1 MVRFKTLVAGRL
13 SLQVRRGDLV
23 YDTEVQMTG
32 IILCWQKYGGPGPDV
47 WSIFYEDG
55 TTGVVLD
62 NEIEIINR
70 CKK

>member
-1 MVRFKTLVAGRL
+1 M
-13 SLQVRRGDLV
+13 